1 MEQVLIR
8 ATGKERD
15 KSKYGLMD
23 LSVMFYLLSVALLDG
38 TIVFKVATVIL
49 YGLGAL
55 QLLRRPRIPVNLF
68 VVAMGL
74 FIVYNGVLILL
85 NVPEFGDVAQG
96 RLTSM
101 VQNFA
106 VNFILFLYFI
116 EKENRKKTYK
126 GFILIAFVL
135 IAYILVTRASSL
147 LEGRFGGKVPYPLG
161 FRGTN
166 GKNFNPNFVC
176 ITLYTALMCV
186 AHLFFS
192 RRLQGTAD
200 GDKKKTGFLV
210 FLALTLSAFTVLT
223 GSRAGTFIVA
233 IYLFL
238 EYLLRA
244 RSLVSQIKILLITG
258 LVLGVVY
265 VLIMKVDF
273 LYNIVGSRFEVLIS
287 GALEEE
293 GFEDKTSVGNRE
305 NMIELGMSLFRQR
318 PWFGWGLD
326 NFTKMS
332 PYNTYSHNNFI
343 EVAVSSGVFGFV
355 LYYGGILGLLVCA
368 WRNRKSD
375 DPEIRNECI
384 TVIAFLVATVTMN
397 IAHVDYVLRQAT
409 FPQFLF
415 AAMAFN
421 WELKRRK
428 DLEREK
434 GKASQRVST
443 VEGL

>member
-1 MEQVLIR
+1 MEQAIGRIV
-8 ATGKERD
+8 GNQEN

-38 TIVFKVATVIL
+38 TTVFKVATVIL
-49 YGLGAL
+49 YGFGVLYL
-55 QLLRRPRIPVNLF
+55 MQRPKIPMNWF
-68 VVAMGL
+68 VVAMFL
-74 FIVYNGVLILL
+74 FIVYNGILILF
-85 NVPEFGDVAQG
+85 NIPEYGDVAQS
-96 RLTSM
+96 RLISM
-101 VQNFA
+101 LQNFA
-106 VNFILFLYFI
+106 VNFILFVYFI
-116 EKENRKKTYK
+116 EKENRKKIFK
-126 GFILIAFVL
+126 AFILVAFVL
-135 IAYILVTRASSL
+135 IAYILVVKASSL
-147 LEGRFGGKVPYPLG
+147 LEGRFGGQTPYPLG
-161 FRGTN
+161 LRGTN

-192 RRLQGTAD
+192 RQVQGMVD
-200 GDKKKTGFLV
+200 GEKKKTGFLIFV
-210 FLALTLSAFTVLT
+210 ALILSVFTVLT

-244 RSLVSQIKILLITG
+244 RSLVSQVKILLITA
-258 LVLGVVY
+258 LVVGVVY
-265 VLIMKVDF
+265 LLIMKVDF

-293 GFEDKTSVGNRE
+293 GFEDKTSAGNRE

-326 NFTKMS
+326 NFTQMS

-343 EVAVSSGVFGFV
+343 EVVVSSGVFGFV
-355 LYYGGILGLLVCA
+355 LYYGGILYLLICA
-368 WRNRKSD
+368 WRNRKSENQ
-375 DPEIRNECI
+375 EIRNECI
-384 TVIAFLVATVTMN
+384 TVIAFLVATVAMN

-421 WELKRRK
+421 WERERRK
-428 DLEREK
+428 KPAEE
-434 GKASQRVST
+434 QIPQEVST
-443 VEGL
+443 VDDCKA